1 MFVNGAYSPDSGR
14 LVPNVTV
21 LPLTPVVSLAPFGHV
36 DVSMRVDEVEPGV
49 VVPPEL
55 LPAGFAVDRLPP
67 HADARSATTTRQ
79 IAAPPARV
87 RCGRGTSRRSFM

>member
-21 LPLTPVVSLAPFGHV
+21 LPFTPVVSLAPFGHV
-36 DVSMRVDEVEPGV
+36 DVSIKVDDVEPGV

-55 LPAGFAVDRLPP
+55 LSAGFAVERLPP
-67 HADARSATTTRQ
+67 HADATIAITTTQ
-79 IAAPPARV
+79 TAAPARV
-87 RCGRGTSRRSFM
+87 RRGRLTSRRAFI